1 MRKKIVSLFSAAAL
15 FITLVCTAFVNVS
28 AAGAVKVTAATDLT
42 TVKQGGTVRVDLNLT
57 DNPGIAGIC
66 IKVDY
71 DNTVFEFDKSENKS
85 LLGSDF
91 TCIPT
96 LKADADR
103 DGSFGLNWVNFTSEN
118 DSTSTGLMAS
128 VYLKVKAEAE
138 DGNYTISARI
148 LDGSVVN
155 SALDEVPVSSD
166 PITIP
171 AIKVSDGKSDDATL
185 KSLVLSN
192 KNVLLEP
199 EFDPDTEDYTVLLPN
214 GSKVPTVTATKNDA
228 KAKIQTTQAKSF
240 NTGENVATIVVTAE
254 KGNTKTYTVT
264 FTEMNALL
272 SSLKVNGTS
281 VTGFDSNKTSYT
293 YEVSYADWKAEPDKT
308 YTIDATASKEDS
320 TVEIAEN
327 DFALTSTDPTKN
339 TDKNATV
346 TVTSAQLD
354 TTTYTIKF
362 TVLAC
367 VHDYGEPD
375 STKSTPATCTAA
387 GENVYVCSICDSE
400 KTETVNALGHNKNSE
415 WTVVEAT
422 CEADGSR
429 TQICDRCG
437 EIIATTVLKAK
448 GHKWSKW
455 TNVEG
460 TDNYTR
466 TCANSNCEIGT
477 QTRVVMSEEDGHT
490 HNFASDACQIEILK
504 PATCTEK
511 GMQRTWCADTGC
523 AGHMDDE
530 MEMIAHTET
539 TSVVDATCTTPGSIT
554 VTCRVCGT
562 KLSETAIDAL
572 GHNFAEEWTTDDNDH
587 WHACTR
593 CDAENEREAHTEN
606 GGVVTTPATTV
617 SNGIKTYSCTV
628 CGKTMRTEIIPVESM
643 TGVDNASIDHSGDY
657 IGAPVM
663 PFGGVSNESMSVKVE
678 NAITGKTSTARAQR
692 NGNSVSVKLGAEN
705 NGYYA
710 NVFTTDDEYIYSA
723 VIEGGKAE
731 FNAPSD
737 VKIKIVIDSIAYG
750 EDVSSAASTD
760 IESAEIS
767 YDNTTIYLVS
777 VVLLAGAAVIT
788 VFIKKRTNK

>member
-28 AAGAVKVTAATDLT
+28 AAGAVKVTAATDLAS
-42 TVKQGGTVRVDLNLT
+42 VKQGGTVRVDLNLT
-57 DNPGIAGIC
+57 DNPGLISIHL
-66 IKVDY
+66 KVNY
-71 DNTVFEFDKSENKS
+71 DPDVFEFSKAEDKK
-85 LLGSDF
+85 LFG
-91 TCIPT
+91 TTPT
-96 LKADADR
+96 YLTADDEGCYR
-103 DGSFGLNWVNFTSEN
+103 LNWLDYQTEANHTQ
-118 DSTSTGLMAS
+118 TGLLAS
-128 VYLKVKAEAE
+128 VYFKVKNTAE
-138 DGNYTISARI
+138 DGNYEFTIGAIEDDVTDFDLNPLPISFENASVKVN
-148 LDGSVVN
+148 DGR
-155 SALDEVPVSSD
+155 
-166 PITIP
+166 
-171 AIKVSDGKSDDATL
+171 SDDATL

-192 KNVLLEP
+192 KNVSLNP
-199 EFDPDTEDYTVLLPN
+199 AFDPDTEDYTVLLPN

-228 KAKIQTTQAKSF
+228 KAKVQTTQAKSF

-293 YEVSYADWKAEPDKT
+293 YEVSYADWKADSAKT

-346 TVTSAQLD
+346 TVTSAQGD

-367 VHDYGEPD
+367 VHDYQINEAG
-375 STKSTPATCTAA
+375 STPAACTAA
-387 GENVYVCSICDSE
+387 GENLYVCSICGGE
-400 KTETVNALGHNKNSE
+400 KTETVNALGHDKNSE
-415 WTVVEAT
+415 WTVVDAR
-422 CEADGSR
+422 CETDGSR
-429 TQICDRCG
+429 TQICSRCG
-437 EIIATTVLKAK
+437 ETMKTTVLKAK

-455 TNVEG
+455 TNIEG
-460 TDNYTR
+460 TGDYTR
-466 TCANSNCEIGT
+466 TCANANCEIGT
-477 QTRVVMSEEDGHT
+477 QTRTVGIAEDGHIHDHT
-490 HNFASDACQIEILK
+490 ITEVVK
-504 PATCTEK
+504 PATCTEN
-511 GMQRTWCADTGC
+511 GEQRTWCSVEGC
-523 AGHMDDE
+523 ASFIPDE
-530 MEMIAHTET
+530 IAMIDHTPRIEREEP
-539 TSVVDATCTTPGSIT
+539 TCTTEGAQREVCI
-554 VTCRVCGT
+554 VCGHE
-562 KLSETAIDAL
+562 SEWEVIDAL
-572 GHNFAEEWTTDDNDH
+572 GHDFAEAWTTDENDH

-593 CDAENEREAHTEN
+593 CDADDAREAHTEN
-606 GGVVTTPATTV
+606 EGVVTTPATTV

-628 CGKTMRTEIIPVESM
+628 CEKPMRTEVLPMI
-643 TGVDNASIDHSGDY
+643 VDNTTPSAGRPTEIY
-657 IGAPVM
+657 VGAPII

-750 EDVSSAASTD
+750 EDVSSAAAAD
-760 IESAEIS
+760 IESTEIS
-767 YDNTTIYLVS
+767 SDNTTIYLVS
-777 VVLLAGAAVIT
+777 VVLLAGAAVMT